1 MVKGE
6 KKIKY
11 RDYTF
16 ELSGVYKVEN
26 GKKLYSLEIYKGDI
40 KIYKTDWI
48 YEMIIVLKKESC

>member
-1 MVKGE
+1 MIKGE

-26 GKKLYSLEIYKGDI
+26 GKKLYSLEIYKGDT

-48 YEMIIVLKKESC
+48 YENEKRA